1 MQYRRAG
8 SSGLQVSVVGLGAN
22 NFGGRTEEAQSIAVI
37 HHALDRGVT
46 TIDTADVYSGGRSEE
61 IIGRA
66 LRGRRHQAEIL
77 TKVRGEMG
85 PGPHDKGLGRTHIM
99 AACEASLRR
108 LQTDYIDLYQVH
120 SWDPDAPLEETLRA
134 LDDLVRDGKV
144 RYADCSNFAA
154 WQLTWALWIADRR
167 GYAPFA
173 SVQPEYNMF
182 ERSVEAELLPACAQF
197 GVGVIPYFPLASGLL
212 TGKYRAGVPIP
223 EGTRYHGNERLRQ
236 QLTDERLGQVARLEE
251 IARAQGKTVGQ
262 LAIAWLLARP
272 EVCSVIAGATRPEQV
287 EENAGSAEWDLD
299 TATLDEIGRILG

>member
-1 MQYRRAG
+1 
-8 SSGLQVSVVGLGAN
+8 VSVVGLGAN
-22 NFGGRTEEAQSIAVI
+22 NFGGRTDEAASIEVI
-37 HHALDRGVT
+37 HHSLDRGVT
-46 TIDTADVYSGGRSEE
+46 TIDTADIYSKGRSEE

-66 LRGRRHQAEIL
+66 LRGRRQEAQIL
-77 TKVRGEMG
+77 TKVQGAMG
-85 PGPHDKGLGRTHIM
+85 VGPHDKGLSRLHIV

-120 SWDPDAPLEETLRA
+120 AWDPDAPLEETLRA

-144 RYADCSNFAA
+144 RYVGCSNFAA

-167 GYAPFA
+167 GYAPFV
-173 SVQPEYNMF
+173 SVQPHYNMF
-182 ERSVEAELLPACAQF
+182 ERSVEVELLPACGQF

-212 TGKYRAGVPIP
+212 TGKYRAGAPIP

-251 IARAQGKTVGQ
+251 IARAHGKTVGQ

-287 EENAGSAEWDLD
+287 EENAGAAGWDLD
-299 TATLDEIGRILG
+299 APTVDAISAVLG